1 MSEVRLGF
9 VGIVIEQRNQAEKVN
24 HILSQYGALIRGRI
38 GVPDQQ
44 SGMGVIGLIVEGSND
59 QLGAM
64 TGKLGNI
71 QGVTVKSAL
80 TGKTTV
86 KTADEG
92 EKRT

>member
-9 VGIVIEQRNQAEKVN
+9 VGIVMEQRSQAEKVN

-80 TGKTTV
+80 TGKTTT